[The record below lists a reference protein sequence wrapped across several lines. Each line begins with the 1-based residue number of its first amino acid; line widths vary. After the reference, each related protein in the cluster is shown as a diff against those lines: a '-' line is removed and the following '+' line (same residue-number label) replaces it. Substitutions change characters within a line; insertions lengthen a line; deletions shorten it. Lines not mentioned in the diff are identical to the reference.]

1 MNIIIVASYM
11 RGAIEN
17 SREQAQKASA
27 DTKAAQTN
35 GTSSDRVELSK
46 DYQDLTQAKKVSMSR
61 DEIRT
66 DRVDQIRGALASGN
80 YKIDP
85 DGVAGKMLDEVI

>member
-1 MNIIIVASYM
+1 MNIKKVASYM
-11 RGAIEN
+11 TGAIQN
-17 SREQAQKASA
+17 PREQTQKVSE
-27 DTKAAQTN
+27 DNKAAQTN
-35 GTSSDRVELSK
+35 GTSSDRVQLSK

-66 DRVDQIRGALASGN
+66 DKVDQIRSALAGGN
-80 YKIDP
+80 YTINP